1 MNDIGVNIYRFA
13 REKAK
18 ITREKASELL
28 DISYKQL
35 GNYEKYCKSIGS
47 GLPPDRMVIRM
58 AVVYQAP
65 WLLFSHWWENNE
77 ITRLIF
83 KDCKVV
89 DDLALSILLEQ
100 KEMDDVLRAIPDM
113 IEALR
118 DGKLDQEDEAV
129 TNNFIK
135 ESLEAAFILISGA
148 FSQKIEKHPLVT
160 GAILNT

>member
-160 GAILNT
+160 GAVQNV

>member
-1 MNDIGVNIYRFA
+1 MNDTGANIYRIA
-13 REKAK
+13 RENAK

-35 GNYEKYCKSIGS
+35 SNYENYCKAIGL
-47 GLPPDRMVIRM
+47 GMPPDKMVMSM

-135 ESLEAAFILISGA
+135 ESLEAAFVLISGA

-160 GAILNT
+160 GAILNI

>member
-1 MNDIGVNIYRFA
+1 MNDTGANIYRIA
-13 REKAK
+13 RENAK

-35 GNYEKYCKSIGS
+35 SNYENYCKAIGL
-47 GLPPDRMVIRM
+47 GLPPDKMVMSM

-65 WLLFSHWWENNE
+65 RLMISHLMENNE
-77 ITRLIF
+77 IIQLIF
-83 KDCKVV
+83 QGCEAV

-100 KEMDDVLRAIPDM
+100 KEMEDVRKAIPDM

-118 DGKLDQEDEAV
+118 DGRLDDKDEVV
-129 TNNFIK
+129 TNRFVK
-135 ESLEAAFILISGA
+135 ECLEAAFVLIVGA

-160 GAILNT
+160 GAILNI

>member
-1 MNDIGVNIYRFA
+1 M
-13 REKAK
+13 
-18 ITREKASELL
+18 
-28 DISYKQL
+28 
-35 GNYEKYCKSIGS
+35 
-47 GLPPDRMVIRM
+47 
-58 AVVYQAP
+58 
-65 WLLFSHWWENNE
+65 
-77 ITRLIF
+77 
-83 KDCKVV
+83 V

-118 DGKLDQEDEAV
+118 DGKLDHEDEAV

-135 ESLEAAFILISGA
+135 ESLEAAFVLISGA